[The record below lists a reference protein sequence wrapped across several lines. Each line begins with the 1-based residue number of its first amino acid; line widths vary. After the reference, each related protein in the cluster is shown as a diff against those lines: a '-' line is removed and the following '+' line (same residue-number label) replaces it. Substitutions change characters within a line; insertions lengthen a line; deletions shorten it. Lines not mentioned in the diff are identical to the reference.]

1 MIYINRD
8 FEKSALAHYYKIK
21 DDIEKKIDNGH
32 NYINSKNKPPLSD
45 FHKRCLKIFLK
56 EIILANPDKL
66 IRIFNLFENKFPNTD
81 YRLIFDY
88 KWFSSKSRKYGTYEL
103 AKILGIR
110 ICCYCNRNY
119 TTTVI
124 RKNEKISRP
133 QFDHFYYKKKYSIL
147 ALSFYNLIPSCSLC
161 NTTFKGEKDYNILHP
176 YIDNIVS
183 NFGFTA
189 IPQNITTLLNVNED
203 FKINIVKKDKKNI
216 LNSKLDESIKLFKI
230 KEMYSSN
237 GSEIKDL
244 FLLRYKYSDK
254 YLEELQKMTKNKFTK
269 PELYRLAFGA
279 EINET
284 DFEKRPF
291 SKLKKDILK
300 ELKILKP

>member
-32 NYINSKNKPPLSD
+32 NYINSKNKLPLSD

-203 FKINIVKKDKKNI
+203 FKINIVKKNKKNI

-300 ELKILKP
+300 ESKILKP

>member
-8 FEKSALAHYYKIK
+8 FEKSALAHYYKLK

-32 NYINSKNKPPLSD
+32 NYINSKNKLPLSD

-161 NTTFKGEKDYNILHP
+161 NTTFKGEKDYKILHP

-183 NFGFTA
+183 DFGFTA
-189 IPQNITTLLNVNED
+189 IPKNITTLLNVNED
-203 FKINIVKKDKKNI
+203 FKIGIVKKDKKNI

-291 SKLKKDILK
+291 SKLKKDILT